1 LQQMMLELLSQ
12 QVQVQRRQLLLW
24 TSLTCIAFL
33 DVEGFLNY
41 VVMQPPGNLGTK
53 GLHPPI
59 FL

>member
-1 LQQMMLELLSQ
+1 MLELLSQ